1 MGGGTMRQRG
11 GWPIMSK
18 DHKPNDETPQ
28 RGWPM
33 KESDEPW
40 RGANEPDQKPRA
52 KPDLEKWQETST
64 H

>member
-1 MGGGTMRQRG
+1 
-11 GWPIMSK
+11 MSK
-18 DHKPNDETPQ
+18 DKKPKDETSR

-40 RGANEPDQKPRA
+40 RGSREPDQQPKS
-52 KPDLEKWQETST
+52 KPDLEKWHETNT